1 MSGPTLLQ
9 RATSLIKDQTDPQT
23 ITMNLG
29 RLIRVVP
36 RNRNI
41 ELSLILFALGLYAF
55 ELAQVQLST
64 IAKISPELFNFWWP
78 IAALALVFHL
88 VLRFKASEA
97 DSLMLPIGLALNT
110 LGVSEIYR
118 IDIAKSLAGSHDLF
132 GAKQV
137 VWSCVAI
144 AIAILVIWLVPSH
157 LFLRR
162 FIYISMVVGVALLVS
177 PMLPIIGLRINGAQL
192 WVSLGGLTFQPGELA
207 KIALTVFFSGYL
219 VTHRESLAAV
229 GRKVLGIRLP
239 QARDL
244 GPIMLI
250 WLASLLVLVVQR
262 DLGTS
267 LLYFG
272 LFLVMIY
279 VATSRAIYAVVGLG
293 IFGAGAFL
301 ASRLLDYVGG
311 RFDAWLNPFSEVH
324 YNAQVNSSYQLVQG
338 LFAMAHGGIWGTGLG
353 GGVPQM
359 VPVAESDFIIS
370 SLGEELGLVGLFA
383 IFGLYLLLVSR
394 GLRIAFNH
402 SDDFSKLLAVGLSF
416 VIALQTFIVVGGVMR
431 VVPLTGLTT
440 PFLAAGGSSLLANWI
455 IIGLLLRI
463 SDSLKSQPLQAQVTE

>member
-1 MSGPTLLQ
+1 MSRPSLLQ
-9 RATSLIKDQTDPQT
+9 RATNVIKDQTDPHT

-41 ELSLILFALGLYAF
+41 EASLILFVLGLYAF

-64 IAKISPELFNFWWP
+64 IAKITPELLAYWWP
-78 IAALALVFHL
+78 IALLALVMHV

-110 LGVSEIYR
+110 LGISEIYR
-118 IDIAKSLAGSHDLF
+118 LDIANTLTGGQAQFGS
-132 GAKQV
+132 KQV
-137 VWSCVAI
+137 IWSCIAI
-144 AIAILVIWLVPSH
+144 AMAILVIWLVPSH

-162 FIYISMVVGVALLVS
+162 YVYISMIVGVALLIS
-177 PMLPIIGLRINGAQL
+177 PMLPLIGLKINGAQL
-192 WVSLGGLTFQPGELA
+192 WISIAGLTFQPGELA
-207 KIALTVFFSGYL
+207 KIALTIFFAGYL

-229 GRKVLGIRLP
+229 GRKVLGLRLP

-244 GPIMLI
+244 GPILLI
-250 WLASLLVLVVQR
+250 WLASLMVLVLQR

-279 VATSRAIYAVVGLG
+279 VATSRSIYAFVGLG
-293 IFGAGAFL
+293 IFATGAFL

-311 RFDAWLNPFSEVH
+311 RFDAWLNPFSDLH

-353 GGVPQM
+353 GGMPQI

-370 SLGEELGLVGLFA
+370 SLGEELGLIGLFA

-402 SDDFSKLLAVGLSF
+402 TDDFSKLLAVGLSF

-463 SDSLKSQPLQAQVTE
+463 SDSLKSQPQQVVVE